1 MAASSPPARGR
12 GRPLLWSVAAL
23 VALLYPIPFERSG
36 YVYYETV
43 GFLVLLN
50 AMLGIGWN
58 IIGGWAGQFD
68 FGPSIFFAIGAYT
81 AALLS
86 IRLGWNAWLALLGAV
101 VVAVA
106 LCAALTYPVTR
117 LRGPRSPTPCCT
129 AITARGYQLLRNSQR
144 IPPW

>member
-1 MAASSPPARGR
+1 VIWA
-12 GRPLLWSVAAL
+12 VATL

-36 YVYYETV
+36 QIYYETV

-86 IRLGWNAWLALLGAV
+86 IHWGFNAWLALLGAV
-101 VVAVA
+101 AVAVVI
-106 LCAALTYPVTR
+106 CAALTYPVTR
-117 LRGPRSPTPCCT
+117 LRGH
-129 AITARGYQLLRNSQR
+129 
-144 IPPW
+144 

>member
-1 MAASSPPARGR
+1 MMRASSPARAGR
-12 GRPLLWSVAAL
+12 TEQVAWLAAIVLAL
-23 VALLYPIPFERSG
+23 VYPIPFERSG
-36 YVYYETV
+36 YIYYETV

-86 IRLGWNAWLALLGAV
+86 IHLGCNAWLGLLGAV
-101 VVAVA
+101 VVSV
-106 LCAALTYPVTR
+106 LICAALTYPVTR
-117 LRGPRSPTPCCT
+117 L
-129 AITARGYQLLRNSQR
+129 
-144 IPPW
+144 

>member
-1 MAASSPPARGR
+1 MAW
-12 GRPLLWSVAAL
+12 LAAVV

-36 YVYYETV
+36 QIYYETV

-86 IRLGWNAWLALLGAV
+86 INLGWNAWLALPARWSSRRCS
-101 VVAVA
+101 A
-106 LCAALTYPVTR
+106 LRSRTPSRGCAATTS
-117 LRGPRSPTPCCT
+117 RSP
-129 AITARGYQLLRNSQR
+129 
-144 IPPW
+144 PWRCG